1 MKQQYTKGPW
11 VLKVTRHDDFTV
23 AEIEIDASPYRGDV
37 ARLQSCEN
45 IDGIATDE
53 LLANARLIAAAP
65 ELLEAL
71 EEFEAEY
78 DKVDLAK
85 AEPPELTAAVL
96 AARAAIAKAKGEVQ

>member
-1 MKQQYTKGPW
+1 MKQKHTKGPW
-11 VLKVTRHDDFTV
+11 VIGNRYTDQGVYTPDGELV
-23 AEIEIDASPYRGDV
+23 ANTHGSQRNFNRDE
-37 ARLQSCEN
+37 Q
-45 IDGIATDE
+45 IAIQD
-53 LLANARLIAAAP
+53 ANARLIAAAP

-96 AARAAIAKAKGEVQ
+96 AARAAIAKAKGEVG

>member
-1 MKQQYTKGPW
+1 MKQHTLGPW
-11 VLKVTRHDDFTV
+11 AVDILDGNGQRNVRGQHF
-23 AEIEIDASPYRGDV
+23 EICTCWHHSVVSIEK
-37 ARLQSCEN
+37 EM
-45 IDGIATDE
+45 E
-53 LLANARLIAAAP
+53 ANARLIAAAP